1 MRRPLALVYRGPAA
15 KPVECSEA
23 AAELLSSSPR
33 RFDIRYVG
41 PKERL
46 ELSPRTLASATLY
59 IQPGGGGLKRG
70 YRAMKSY
77 KKAIREFV
85 GDGGRYVGFC
95 LGGYLAGASPGFA
108 LLPGDTDQ
116 YISTC
121 GATVR
126 STDET
131 VVEVLW
137 RGRARYLYF
146 QDGAMFLLSP
156 DARGVDVLARYR
168 SGEIAALAAPFGA
181 GRVAVAGP
189 HPEATSDWFEDAG
202 LHIPGGSGFDLGHD
216 LIEAVMA

>member
-1 MRRPLALVYRGPAA
+1 MRRRQLALVYRGPAA

-23 AAELLSSSPR
+23 AAELLRTSPR
-33 RFDIRYVG
+33 RFDVRYVG

-46 ELSPRTLASATLY
+46 ELDDDSLRSAALY
-59 IQPGGGGLKRG
+59 VQPGGGTLSHG
-70 YRAMKSY
+70 YRNMKQY
-77 KKAIREFV
+77 RWQIRRYVES
-85 GDGGRYVGFC
+85 GGRYVGFC
-95 LGGYLAGASPGFA
+95 LGGYLAGATPGFA

-116 YISTC
+116 YIATA

-137 RGRARYLYF
+137 RGRARFLYF
-146 QDGAMFLLSP
+146 QDGAMFLLRPNAS
-156 DARGVDVLARYR
+156 GVEVLARYR
-168 SGEIAALAAPFGA
+168 GGEIAALVAPFGA

-189 HPEATSDWFEDAG
+189 HPEATPDWYRDAG
-202 LHIPGGSGFDLGHD
+202 LRDPHGVDLGHD